1 MTLPS
6 PTWFGAADAP
16 LFGHLHLP
24 PAGVAQGLPV
34 VLCPTHGQEYM
45 SAHRSMML
53 LAEQL
58 ARSGHACLRFDH
70 PGCGDSMEPAAGA
83 PHPGL
88 AAWPQGIHEAIEHLK
103 GVSGASS
110 VALVGFRLGAAVAAL
125 AAQGRSDV
133 AALVAWAPVLKGRA
147 FAREWKA
154 LGMATLART
163 GLPPTAEAGTLEAG
177 GFVLS
182 AQDVQWLSS
191 IDLLG
196 MQAAVAPRVLIVER
210 DQMPPDATWHEHL
223 TKQGA
228 QVDRIQPPG
237 HDAMLQVPHF
247 SVVPEQALDQITQWL
262 TRLPQPAL
270 AGASARHATVTAV
283 DLPAAGIRE
292 EALWLASSSPVSAM
306 LTRPLRGLNDA
317 AQQPQVGVLM
327 INTGGEHRIG
337 TNRMYTRWARTWA
350 AQGWACMRIDMPGL
364 GNSPA
369 RAGEKAC
376 EIHLRHGTEDI
387 RAAALHLQTQHGVQQ
402 VHLIGLCSGAF
413 HALTATFEDAPVRS
427 VTSINQMVYF
437 WQDKMP
443 LAGEASEA
451 VVVAIAQNVGRSLA
465 DPQRWLKLLR
475 GQVNARLISRAL
487 VRRLRQRVLLAS
499 RSLAR
504 KVHWPL
510 AHDLHTSLLN
520 AAASGKHVHLI
531 FSEGEPGLTL
541 VREQAGLAVNRL
553 TERGQLALSSM
564 PQTDHTFT
572 QQKAQ
577 QRLFEAVD
585 AGIRQAI
592 GGTQT
597 TQKPARQ
604 SLEPCKKEVPDDVQ
618 LI

>member
-1 MTLPS
+1 MKRPS
-6 PTWFGAADAP
+6 PTWFGASEAP
-16 LFGHLHLP
+16 LFGHLHFAQP
-24 PAGVAQGLPV
+24 GVAQGLPV
-34 VLCPTHGQEYM
+34 VLCATHGQEYM

-58 ARSGHACLRFDH
+58 ARAGHTCLRFDN
-70 PGCGDSMEPAAGA
+70 PGCGDSVDPPASA
-83 PHPGL
+83 PLQGL
-88 AAWPQGIHEAIEHLK
+88 QAWPQGIAQAIEHVKALT
-103 GVSGASS
+103 GAAA
-110 VALVGFRLGAAVAAL
+110 VVLIGFRLGACMAAL

-163 GLPPTAEAGTLEAG
+163 GLPATAEPGALEAG

-182 AQDVQWLSS
+182 AEDVQFLSG
-191 IDLLG
+191 IDLL
-196 MQAAVAPRVLIVER
+196 AIDPAVAPRVLIVER
-210 DQMPPDATWHEHL
+210 DQMPADASWHERL
-223 TKQGA
+223 VKQGA

-247 SVVPEQALDQITQWL
+247 SVVPQQALDQVTQWL
-262 TRLPQPAL
+262 TQLPQPLVA
-270 AGASARHATVTAV
+270 ADAPRRAVSAAM
-283 DLPAAGIRE
+283 DLHAAGIHE
-292 EALWLASSSPVSAM
+292 EALWLASASPVSAM
-306 LTRPLRGLNDA
+306 LSLPLRGLNVA
-317 AQQPQVGVLM
+317 ANQAQVGVLM

-369 RAGEKAC
+369 REGEKAC

-387 RAAALHLQTQHGVQQ
+387 RAAALHLQAQHGVQQ

-413 HALTATFEDAPVRS
+413 HALTATFEGAPVRS
-427 VTSINQMVYF
+427 VSAINQMVYF
-437 WQDKMP
+437 WQEKMP

-475 GQVNARLISRAL
+475 GQVNARLILRAL
-487 VRRLRQRVLLAS
+487 VRRLRQRMLLAT
-499 RSLAR
+499 RTVAR

-510 AHDLHTSLLN
+510 AHDLHTALLN
-520 AAASGKHVHLI
+520 AAACGKHVHLI

-541 VREQAGLAVNRL
+541 VREQAGQAVSRL
-553 TERGQLALSSM
+553 SEQGQLALSSM

-572 QQKAQ
+572 QQQAQ
-577 QRLFEAVD
+577 QRLFDVVD
-585 AGIRQAI
+585 AGIRTAI
-592 GGTQT
+592 GGTQKN
-597 TQKPARQ
+597 QDPARQ
-604 SLEPCKKEVPDDVQ
+604 SSGPCKKEAADNVQ